1 MKKHTFLLIA
11 FCSVVFVNANATVL
25 SGDTAKIQAIQLSD
39 TLVNLEVG
47 AKYVLTATVEPVE
60 SAKLIMWGSLNQDVA
75 LIDANG
81 VITARGVGTTVVYVY
96 GVSIRA
102 DIQPEVYQCKVQVS
116 SSSWEPLLGS
126 IPVPDTE
133 CLEDSHDLQN
143 YHLELKDNTLTVS
156 GTFWAGNCKPVSL
169 SYEVYKHTLF
179 LTLLRDVTDSCSL
192 CQRSIQ
198 LIVPNC
204 PSDYYE
210 VFFNYYADYTV
221 ADKEANRSADQK
233 MVSSRVE
240 AVTDNI
246 NEIYHELVNY
256 SLNGDFLTLHFPT
269 NADRH
274 VALYDM
280 AGRLQSSYFNIQD
293 TNCQISINMLPR
305 GVYVLRIINQSTH
318 QVDYLKIAN

>member
-1 MKKHTFLLIA
+1 MKTHTLLLIA
-11 FCSVVFVNANATVL
+11 FCSLVFVNANATVL
-25 SGDTAKIQAIQLSD
+25 SGDTAKIQTIQLSD
-39 TLVNLEVG
+39 TSVNLEVG

-60 SAKLIMWGSLNQDVA
+60 SAKLIMWASLNSEVA

-81 VITARGVGTTVVYVY
+81 VITARGVGSTVVYVY

-133 CLEDSHDLQN
+133 CLEDARDLQN
-143 YHLELKDNTLTVS
+143 YQLELKNDTLSVS
-156 GTFWAGNCKPVSL
+156 GTFWAGNCKPVAL
-169 SYEVYKHTLF
+169 SYEIYKHTLF

-198 LIVPNC
+198 LTVPNC
-204 PSDYYE
+204 PSDYYD

-233 MVSSRVE
+233 MVSSRIQ

-246 NEIYHELVNY
+246 KDIYHEVVDYDL
-256 SLNGDFLTLHFPT
+256 SGDFLTLHFPT
-269 NADRH
+269 SANRN

-280 AGRLQSSYFNIQD
+280 SGRLQVSYVNIQD
-293 TNCQISINMLPR
+293 ANSQISMNLLPR
-305 GVYVLRIINQSTH
+305 GVYVLRIINESTH
-318 QVDYLKIAN
+318 LVRYLKIAY

>member
-1 MKKHTFLLIA
+1 MKKNTLLLIA
-11 FCSVVFVNANATVL
+11 FCSLVFVNANATVL

-81 VITARGVGTTVVYVY
+81 VITARGVGTTIVYVY
-96 GVSIRA
+96 GVSIRS

-126 IPVPDTE
+126 ISVPDTE

-143 YHLELKDNTLTVS
+143 YQLELKNDTLSVS
-156 GTFWAGNCKPVSL
+156 GTFWAGNCKPVLL
-169 SYEVYKHTLF
+169 SYEIYKHTLF

-198 LIVPNC
+198 LTVPNC

-246 NEIYHELVNY
+246 KDIYHELVNY
-256 SLNGDFLTLHFPT
+256 SLSGELLTLHFST
-269 NADRH
+269 NANRNI
-274 VALYDM
+274 ALYDM
-280 AGRLQSSYFNIQD
+280 SGRLQASYANIQD
-293 TNCQISINMLPR
+293 ANNQISMNLLPR
-305 GVYVLRIINQSTH
+305 GLYVLRIINESTH
-318 QVDYLKIAN
+318 LVHYLKIAY

>member
-1 MKKHTFLLIA
+1 MKTHTFLLIA
-11 FCSVVFVNANATVL
+11 FCSLVFVNANATVL

-60 SAKLIMWGSLNQDVA
+60 SAKLIMWASLNSEVA

-143 YHLELKDNTLTVS
+143 YQLELKNDTLSVS
-156 GTFWAGNCKPVSL
+156 GTFWAGNCKPVAL

-179 LTLLRDVTDSCSL
+179 LTLLHDVTDSCSL

-198 LIVPNC
+198 LAVPNC
-204 PSDYYE
+204 PSDYYD

-221 ADKEANRSADQK
+221 ADKEANRSADEK
-233 MVSSRVE
+233 MVASRVT
-240 AVTDNI
+240 AISDNVE
-246 NEIYHELVNY
+246 NVYQEQVNY
-256 SLNGDFLTLHFPT
+256 SLNSDGLTLQFPT
-269 NADRH
+269 SANRELAF
-274 VALYDM
+274 YDT
-280 AGRLQSSYFNIQD
+280 AGRLQASYTNIQD
-293 TNCQISINMLPR
+293 TNCQISMNMLPR
-305 GVYVLRIINQSTH
+305 GVYVLRISNESTH
-318 QVDYLKIAN
+318 VIGYVKIAY